1 MQTIPPDLPRI
12 QTITMNPSANLFL
25 AAALAAPAFA
35 QAAPGQRIP
44 RPIPPQSF
52 EKIPAVDPAPTP
64 APFRPERDPALGSS
78 PAARKPFDA
87 ERARTPA
94 PPIDRLHYS
103 SAADGT
109 QWVLGA
115 SYKASFGP
123 DGATYVPF
131 LGSDAPRNF
140 PLELSLASATVDGTA
155 IPLAP
160 AVAAVRDGDRV
171 VIDRGPIDE
180 VYELGLDSIEQT
192 FVVAERPA
200 AGDLRFTVRLESEMT
215 RGESADGFTFTN
227 EHGAVHY
234 SRAFVR
240 ESDGTRVPVQSR
252 LVEGGVEIV
261 VGREYLAGATFPLVV
276 DPVVTT
282 FAVDTIGADHV
293 ESDVSY
299 DLTTDRYLIA
309 YERNFSA
316 TDGDIEIQERDAA
329 GNALAVLYVDAT
341 GQNWRQPQTANLNL
355 ANQFLVVC
363 QVTGYPGL
371 PGSNII
377 GVTVDA
383 QTMAQSFPLVIST
396 SDQSGDKILADVGG
410 DSYDG
415 TAYYC
420 VVWQR
425 NFTATD
431 WDVHARLVTSAATL
445 FGSSTI
451 MIDNSGASKD
461 SWPSVSKSN
470 GTLGGSAAWTIAWH
484 REVSATNIDIR
495 AAVLAW
501 DGTLLNPSAV
511 IANSTVTE
519 YYPRA
524 SSPLNDGRV
533 LLAYAM
539 DYGDNDLAYSLLS
552 GTTVVSSG
560 SLTGLDANATLFE
573 DQIEYSV
580 DSDGERFV
588 VAYAESW
595 LGSTFDYD
603 IWVSSFGILGTSLA
617 VTEAHRS
624 VDFSSQQGLRSDVVS
639 ERSGGAIGSKRCYIS
654 WDSTSSSTAH
664 DIYGALYDIP
674 LGGGYEG
681 TCYGDG
687 SNGNCPCSNNGSF
700 GRGCSNSQNANGA
713 SLSAAGNSQTGAG
726 DNLVFTASGVPANVT
741 CTLFQ
746 GTLNL
751 APSFFGDGLRCV
763 GGSQIRIRTKSTD
776 AGGNAS
782 WPSGAEADVSVTGL
796 IPPGGAQRYYQV
808 SYRNSAPFCT
818 SATFNISN
826 GMRVLWLP

>member
-1 MQTIPPDLPRI
+1 
-12 QTITMNPSANLFL
+12 MNPATNIFL

-35 QAAPGQRIP
+35 QSAPAQRIP

-52 EKIPAVDPAPTP
+52 EKIPAVNPAPSP
-64 APFRPERDPALGSS
+64 APVRPQRDPAVGSS
-78 PAARKPFDA
+78 SAARKPFDA
-87 ERARTPA
+87 ERTRTPA

-103 SAADGT
+103 ATADGT

-115 SYKASFGP
+115 TYKASFGP
-123 DGATYVPF
+123 GGATYVPF

-140 PLELSLASATVDGTA
+140 PLDLSLASATVDGTA
-155 IPLAP
+155 IPLSA
-160 AVAAVRDGDRV
+160 AESAVRDGNRV

-200 AGDLRFTVRLESEMT
+200 AGELRFTVRLDSEMT

-240 ESDGTRVPVQSR
+240 ESDGTRVPVASR

-261 VGREYLAGATFPLVV
+261 VGREYLAGASFPLVV

-282 FAVDTIGADHV
+282 FAVDTIGADHY

-329 GNALAVLYVDAT
+329 GNVLAVLYVDGT
-341 GQNWRQPQTANLNL
+341 SQNWRGPQTANLNV

-383 QTMAQSFPLVIST
+383 QTMGQGFPVVIST
-396 SDQSGDKILADVGG
+396 NDQSGDKILADVGG
-410 DSYDG
+410 DSYEG
-415 TAYYC
+415 TSYYC

-431 WDVHARLVTSAATL
+431 TDIHARLVTSAGTL
-445 FGSSTI
+445 FGASTI
-451 MIDNSGASKD
+451 MIDNSGVSLD

-470 GTLGGSAAWTIAWH
+470 GTLGGAAAWTIAWH
-484 REVSATNIDIR
+484 RPVTGSGFDIR

-511 IANSTVTE
+511 IANSAVTE

-533 LLAYAM
+533 LLVYAM

-560 SLTGLDANATLFE
+560 SLTGLDANPTLFE

-588 VAYAESW
+588 VAYAESYV
-595 LGSTFDYD
+595 GSTFDYD
-603 IWVSSFGILGTSLA
+603 IWVSSFGILGSSLA
-617 VTEAHRS
+617 VTEAHQS
-624 VDFSSQQGLRSDVVS
+624 VDFSSQQALRTDVVS
-639 ERSGGAIGSKRCYIS
+639 ERSGGAVGSKRCYIS
-654 WDSTSSSTAH
+654 WDTTSASTAH
-664 DIYGALYDIP
+664 DIRGGFYDIP
-674 LGGGYEG
+674 LGGGYQT
-681 TCYGDG
+681 TCFGDG
-687 SNGNCPCSNNGSF
+687 TNGSCPCSNNGSF
-700 GRGCSNSQNANGA
+700 QRGCANSQNASGA
-713 SLSAAGNSQTGAG
+713 SLSAVGNSQTGAG
-726 DNLVFTASGVPANVT
+726 DNMVFTASGVPANVT

-746 GTLNL
+746 GTSNL
-751 APSFFGDGLRCV
+751 TPSFFGDGLRCV
-763 GGSQIRIRTKSTD
+763 GGSQIRIRTKFAVGST
-776 AGGNAS
+776 AT
-782 WPSGAEADVSVTGL
+782 WPTGAESDVSVTGL
-796 IPPGGAQRYYQV
+796 IPGLGAQRYYQV